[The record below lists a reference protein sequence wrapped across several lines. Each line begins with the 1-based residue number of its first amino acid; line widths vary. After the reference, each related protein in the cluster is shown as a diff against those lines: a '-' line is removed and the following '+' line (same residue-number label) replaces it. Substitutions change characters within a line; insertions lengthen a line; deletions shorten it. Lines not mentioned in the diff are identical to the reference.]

1 MKLFELSRKTDE
13 FENRVIGGV
22 HATRWIAS
30 WYMVGGRFDGVGQDQ
45 FIEWLMSNGVS
56 EDDAYLV
63 RNLATCGRLEQQAS
77 AAQFLEDHPRE
88 SYGKVIGDR

>member
-1 MKLFELSRKTDE
+1 MKLFERSRKTDE
-13 FENRVIGGV
+13 FENRVIGGL

-30 WYMVGGRFDGVGQDQ
+30 WHKVGGRFDGVGQDQ
-45 FIEWLMSNGVS
+45 FIEWLMSNGIS

-63 RNLATCGRLEQQAS
+63 RNLATCGKLEQQAS

-88 SYGKVIGDR
+88 SYGKAIGDR